1 MRGLRAGKSSSSMR
15 VYCYQCHARPGSK
28 PGSVVPVAGMGIVG
42 ERAAWHDCKR
52 PKGARNYRVLS
63 RSRGR
68 YVVDGCHATLC
79 STDLGRPQ
87 STGLAAQVLDLVVPI
102 GR

>member
-1 MRGLRAGKSSSSMR
+1 MLTSLPVSL
-15 VYCYQCHARPGSK
+15 QPGSK
-28 PGSVVPVAGMGIVG
+28 PGSVVLVAGMGIVG

-52 PKGARNYRVLS
+52 GQKVPAIIVPLAVARPLCRRWLP
-63 RSRGR
+63 R
-68 YVVDGCHATLC
+68 YIVQH
-79 STDLGRPQ
+79 DLGRPQ